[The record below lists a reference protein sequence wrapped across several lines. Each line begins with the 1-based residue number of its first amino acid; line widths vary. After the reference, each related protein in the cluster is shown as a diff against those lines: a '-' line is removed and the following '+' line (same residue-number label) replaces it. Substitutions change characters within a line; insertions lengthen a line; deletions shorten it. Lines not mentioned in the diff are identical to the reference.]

1 LLVLAKAGEM
11 AARFRVPADRI
22 GSLRAGQAVS
32 VLVGQQEF
40 PAILKSPALEP
51 VADKSGSV
59 YEVEAVFAVKEL
71 MRAGMAA
78 TVRLP

>member
-1 LLVLAKAGEM
+1 V
-11 AARFRVPADRI
+11 R
-22 GSLRAGQAVS
+22 
-32 VLVGQQEF
+32 QQEY
-40 PAILKSPALEP
+40 PAILKYPGLEP
-51 VADKSGSV
+51 VADKAGSA